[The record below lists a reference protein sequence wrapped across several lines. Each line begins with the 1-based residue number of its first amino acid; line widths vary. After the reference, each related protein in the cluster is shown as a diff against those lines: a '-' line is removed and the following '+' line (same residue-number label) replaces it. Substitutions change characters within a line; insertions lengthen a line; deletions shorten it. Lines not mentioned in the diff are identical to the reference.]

1 MKQAVCLCGGGAK
14 GAYECGVW
22 DVLQSRNFS
31 YQIVTGT
38 SIGALNGAMMA
49 MHAYEAC
56 SHLWD
61 TITADQVTSTGFEF
75 EARIDAILR
84 QRSKLPAFF
93 KSYINE
99 KGADI
104 TPFKELMARTV
115 DIRAFLDSP
124 VEFGLVTVQ
133 FPSLRPVE
141 MQKSEMDETHVL
153 PYLLASASCFPA
165 FPICKIDDKSYV
177 DGCYFDNLPI
187 PLAIKMG
194 AEEILAVDLNPDEPT
209 HPQYENK
216 PFVTLIRPYWPLGPG
231 LFFARETIDR
241 NRALGRLDAQKTF
254 GLARG
259 FRYAFAPHISAQEQ
273 ALAQQYL
280 HLITQIEA
288 QIPMLNSVLGHTI
301 GREAGLTHHLLLY
314 TRGRRMTYDDYY
326 VRGAELCAEALGID
340 PAVRYDLPALVQ
352 QMQQRYTQLVPH
364 ALFSSGH
371 MLSTVLHSHLD
382 MLDSAHLIGAIWC
395 ELRSCEDLFAHIRTF
410 AALSPQALAAAL
422 FLYVHPFQPPESLSD
437 TAPTVALS

>member
-22 DVLQSRNFS
+22 DVLQARNFP

-38 SIGALNGAMMA
+38 SIGALNGAMMT
-49 MHAYEAC
+49 MRAYDAC

-61 TITADQVTSTGFEF
+61 TITAEQVTSTGFAF
-75 EARIDAILR
+75 ETHIDAILR

-104 TPFKELMARTV
+104 TPFKLLMARTV
-115 DIRAFLDSP
+115 DTRAFLDSP
-124 VEFGLVTVQ
+124 IAFGLVTVQ
-133 FPSLRPVE
+133 FPSLKPVE
-141 MQKSEMDETHVL
+141 IQKSEMDEAHVL

-165 FPICKIDDKSYV
+165 FPICKIDDRSYV

-187 PLAIKMG
+187 HLAVKMG

-209 HPQYENK
+209 HPQYANK

-231 LFFARETIDR
+231 LSFSRETIDR
-241 NRALGRLDAQKTF
+241 NRSLGRLDAQKTF
-254 GLARG
+254 GLLRG
-259 FRYAFAPHISAQEQ
+259 FRYAFAAHISAQEQ
-273 ALAQQYL
+273 AFAQQYL
-280 HLITQIEA
+280 HLVTQVEA
-288 QIPMLNSVLGHTI
+288 QIPMLNSVWGRTL
-301 GREAGLTHHLLLY
+301 GREAGLTHHLLQY
-314 TRGRRMTYDDYY
+314 TRDKRMTYDDYY
-326 VRGAELCAEALGID
+326 VRGAELCAEALDMD
-340 PAVRYDLPALVQ
+340 PAVCYELPMLVP

-364 ALFSSGH
+364 AIFSSGH

-382 MLDSAHLIGAIWC
+382 LLDSAHLIGAIWC
-395 ELRSCEDLFAHIRTF
+395 ELRTCDDLFARIRTF

-422 FLYVHPFQPPESLSD
+422 FLYVHPFEPPEALPQSTSF
-437 TAPTVALS
+437 VALG